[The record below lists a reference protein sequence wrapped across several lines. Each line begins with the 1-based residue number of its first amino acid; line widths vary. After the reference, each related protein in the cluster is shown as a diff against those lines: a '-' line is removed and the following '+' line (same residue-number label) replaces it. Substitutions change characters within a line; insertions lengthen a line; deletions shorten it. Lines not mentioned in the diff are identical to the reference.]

1 MSGDWQ
7 KLHRVRGVS
16 SDSPENH
23 YVPWLIHKTKTKAPK
38 MKVQQHRTGLTGEEH
53 LSDRC
58 ATTQSED
65 FEEED
70 TRRDRKA
77 CVETKKVCGR

>member
-1 MSGDWQ
+1 
-7 KLHRVRGVS
+7 
-16 SDSPENH
+16 
-23 YVPWLIHKTKTKAPK
+23 LIHKTKIKAPK

-70 TRRDRKA
+70 TRRDRKP